1 MATPKLDKV
10 DRKILDI
17 LQRNA
22 KITNAQ
28 LSKEIGL
35 SPAPT
40 LERVKKLETS
50 GVIDSY
56 HAKLNTAKIGLGIST
71 FVQIKLTG
79 HDKESIRTFISAIN
93 KIDEVIECHHVT
105 GSSDFVLKVIAK
117 DIAAYQ
123 QLMLDKVN
131 EVPVVDSLQSSVI
144 LSTFKDSKA
153 LPIPEDKD
161 KDKDIEQMQV

>member
-1 MATPKLDKV
+1 MTTSPKLDKV
-10 DRKILDI
+10 DRKILEI

-40 LERVKKLETS
+40 LERVKKLEQS

-56 HAKLNTAKIGLGIST
+56 HAKLNTSKIGLGIST

-93 KIDEVIECHHVT
+93 KIEEVIECHHVT
-105 GSSDFVLKVIAK
+105 GSSDFILRVIAK
-117 DIAAYQ
+117 DIASYQ

-131 EVPVVDSLQSSVI
+131 EVPVVDSLQSLVI

-153 LPIPEDKD
+153 LPIPEEDKV
-161 KDKDIEQMQV
+161 KV